1 MILNLDFSSEAGVV
15 NFTLWLLGCFSL
27 LTWSVILLKLGE
39 WGFNMFRNFVF
50 MKDSWKATDDTFF
63 PDLGTGKA
71 SSQLAR
77 IYQSG
82 QKILGQIPSQ
92 QALRIDQYTAWHE
105 LIERALKQ
113 QIQKEKAKMDSGLG
127 WLASFGSTAP
137 FVGLFGTVWGIMD
150 AMRDI
155 SAKGSASLDVVAG
168 PIGEALIATGI
179 GIAVA
184 VPAVLGYNF
193 FVRLNRGSAAKLEHF
208 AEDFQQAIIQGHLQ
222 QHSTQLQPVT
232 THGNANPK

>member
-1 MILNLDFSSEAGVV
+1 MDLDFSSEPGIV
-15 NFTLWLLGCFSL
+15 NATLWLLACFSL

-39 WGFNMFRNFVF
+39 WGVSTYRNFFFTRNIWNTSEQPVRIIL
-50 MKDSWKATDDTFF
+50 DSAKV
-63 PDLGTGKA
+63 K
-71 SSQLAR
+71 SQLAR

-82 QKILGQIPSQ
+82 QKVLAKIPDQ
-92 QALRIDQYTAWHE
+92 QVLHIDQYTAWHE

-113 QIQKEKAKMDSGLG
+113 QIQKEKAVMESGLG
-127 WLASFGSTAP
+127 WLASFGSTSP
-137 FVGLFGTVWGIMD
+137 FVGLFGTVWGIMN
-150 AMRDI
+150 ALQDI
-155 SAKGSASLDVVAG
+155 SSKGSASLEVVAG

-193 FVRLNRGSAAKLEHF
+193 FIRLNRGTTAKLEHF
-208 AEDFQQAIIQGHLQ
+208 ADDFLQAIIQDHLQ
-222 QHSTQLQPVT
+222 QQSVT